1 MPRRPQLPGLT
12 ILSLAALAPLSAHA
26 TTLAGSYVEV
36 NYDENGLPFD
46 PGIPQG
52 IRGYIGS
59 TPAWYEFTFFDTTG
73 TSSDIDPFV
82 ASSFYYEKGG
92 TPHEYAG
99 YAFDTTTEATV
110 DWDTPVETDLSTSTL
125 NSSSFA
131 WTIGDLDVV
140 KTESWAMDGYAIF
153 VKYEITNTSAS
164 RIKNFKYLHLMDPAD
179 TRSSASSTNTRNDV
193 MDLDGDGTDDWA
205 QALGRSTTTSTNN
218 RAIGYGICD
227 PRVQSVAFKD
237 GVDVYISDVVA
248 GGFESDPGG
257 ASSNTQLT
265 YLYSDDE
272 IEAGDTIMFGLLI
285 ALGTNASGAQT
296 AYTDGLGNCYDLDGD
311 GYENDLGAGDD
322 CDDSDDEVSP
332 DADEIWYDGVDQ
344 DCGKDDDYDQDGDG
358 YVPDEYE
365 GLKTYNSETGSAISG
380 TGVAEAGDCD
390 DTDED
395 VYPNAEEDWYNG
407 IDEDCAGDSD
417 YDQDGDGYVEDAYE
431 GLPTYDPGTGELVD
445 DGTRTAAGDC
455 DDSDDEIYTD
465 A

>member
-12 ILSLAALAPLSAHA
+12 ILSLAALASLSAHA

-52 IRGYIGS
+52 IRAYIGS

-125 NSSSFA
+125 NSISFA

-257 ASSNTQLT
+257 SSSNTQLT
-265 YLYSDDE
+265 YLYTEDE
-272 IEAGDTIMFGLLI
+272 IEAGDTIMFGLI
-285 ALGTNASGAQT
+285 VAVAPRPPTPTAWGTATTST
-296 AYTDGLGNCYDLDGD
+296 AT
-311 GYENDLGAGDD
+311 
-322 CDDSDDEVSP
+322 
-332 DADEIWYDGVDQ
+332 
-344 DCGKDDDYDQDGDG
+344 
-358 YVPDEYE
+358 
-365 GLKTYNSETGSAISG
+365 
-380 TGVAEAGDCD
+380 
-390 DTDED
+390 
-395 VYPNAEEDWYNG
+395 
-407 IDEDCAGDSD
+407 
-417 YDQDGDGYVEDAYE
+417 
-431 GLPTYDPGTGELVD
+431 
-445 DGTRTAAGDC
+445 GTRTTWARATTATTPTLRSAPTPTRSGMTALIRIAARTTTTTRTATATCPTSMKG
-455 DDSDDEIYTD
+455 
-465 A
+465 